1 MSASTISIIVMVIEI
16 AIALMVGVC
25 AYNLLKIDL
34 KQKAKNSYER
44 LKDSHTEKIFANPEK
59 RFAYDAMQKTLIS
72 QGIKYRMGDSFSPFD
87 YMMFRIAIC
96 LGCGIFAMLVFGP
109 LFILVGVAFGFVIV
123 PYYFKHEDD
132 YDNNE
137 MLSDIGM
144 MYGIVSLQAKSGIY
158 ISKIIY
164 ECYLSVEQPR
174 LKKALL
180 ELSIDIENF
189 ASVKGAADRFRAKF
203 NNSYIDTFAKTLEQA
218 ESTGSA
224 VKVFEDI
231 AKSVEGINE
240 AIAIREEKKLEMR
253 GFWFMT
259 AVFSSVLIIV
269 VYRLGG
275 MMSDIS
281 GLL

>member
-1 MSASTISIIVMVIEI
+1 MSVSIISIIVMVIEI
-16 AIALMVGVC
+16 LIAVMVGVC
-25 AYNLLKIDL
+25 AYNLLKQDL
-34 KQKAKNSYER
+34 KQKAKNRYER
-44 LKDSHTEKIFANPEK
+44 LREAQIKKTNSIPEK
-59 RFAYDAMQKTLIS
+59 RFAYDAMQETLLS

-87 YMMFRIAIC
+87 YMMFRIAVC

-109 LFILVGVAFGFVIV
+109 FFMIVGVLFGFVIV
-123 PYYFKHEDD
+123 PYYFKHEDES
-132 YDNNE
+132 DNSE
-137 MLSDIGM
+137 MLSDIGL
-144 MYGIVSLQAKSGIY
+144 MYGIVSLQAKSGIF

-218 ESTGSA
+218 EVTGSA
-224 VKVFEDI
+224 VKMFEDI

-240 AIAIREEKKLEMR
+240 AIALREEKKLEMR
-253 GFWFMT
+253 GFWIMT
-259 AVFSSVLIIV
+259 AVFTSVLIIV
-269 VYRLGG
+269 VYQLAG
-275 MMSDIS
+275 MLTGMS